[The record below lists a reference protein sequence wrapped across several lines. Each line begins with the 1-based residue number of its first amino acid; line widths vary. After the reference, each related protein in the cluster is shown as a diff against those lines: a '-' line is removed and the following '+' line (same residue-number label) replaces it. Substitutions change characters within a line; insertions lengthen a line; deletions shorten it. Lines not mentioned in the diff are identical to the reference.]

1 MLLVFSALLSSAFA
15 YVDPACIEIADT
27 DGDGAA
33 GPAPEGYS
41 EVQQNNYLLNFYS
54 LATTFSALHAPIPHE
69 PGTGSLALEMSGMPQ
84 LKCEQRLVLSYTKT
98 EDTNKTPVLP
108 RPRGSFAFPSIDL
121 SNGKSIVPYA
131 GFGYVPPVPIGGTRN
146 VMVSMEAGAG
156 YADLAEGKWQTG
168 IRYHATLMRT
178 VGEIATPF
186 DIEDPAYI
194 DLYLGSTFGL
204 DASVGYKSGSF
215 THYASAGWLDVSTFF
230 YIDDDAVVSN
240 NTVPYAGPTVSVG
253 SQWKPKS
260 FLDVAGEF
268 YAAPTT
274 FFDLDGFNIQ
284 PNHGSIYTV
293 RFKVGYLF

>member
-1 MLLVFSALLSSAFA
+1 MLLILSVFLSSASA
-15 YVDPACIEIADT
+15 YVDPVCMEIADT
-27 DGDGAA
+27 DGDGTA

-121 SNGKSIVPYA
+121 ANGKSIVPYA

-204 DASVGYKSGSF
+204 DASVGYKSGLF

-240 NTVPYAGPTVSVG
+240 NTVPYAGPTVSLG
-253 SQWKPKS
+253 SQWKPKP

-268 YAAPTT
+268 YVAPTT

-284 PNHGSIYTV
+284 PKHGSIYTL
-293 RFKVGYLF
+293 RLKVGYLF